1 MLEAVGMTQGQLR
14 RMLICEN
21 SVGGV
26 FALAA
31 FVVGSA
37 LSNTL
42 LAQVF
47 DVKISTISLP
57 AVGILLLLFAIGG
70 AAAELSYRLATRAS
84 LTERVKGE
92 E

>member
-1 MLEAVGMTQGQLR
+1 MLETVGMTRGQLR
-14 RMLICEN
+14 RMMVYEN

-26 FALAA
+26 FGLAA

-47 DVKISTISLP
+47 EVTISAISLP

-70 AAAELSYRLATRAS
+70 AAAELSYRMATKAS
-84 LTERVKGE
+84 LTERVKWNE
-92 E
+92 